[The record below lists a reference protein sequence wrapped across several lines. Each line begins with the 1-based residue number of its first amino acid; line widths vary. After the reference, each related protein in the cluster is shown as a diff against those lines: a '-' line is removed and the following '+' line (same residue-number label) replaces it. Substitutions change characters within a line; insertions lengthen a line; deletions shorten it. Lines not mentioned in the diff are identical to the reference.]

1 MISEFFGLARNR
13 PVNFGL
19 DQFRIWSILGRVS
32 FRLGQ
37 LRVGSASGRVWCANL
52 VNLCEIDQ
60 SFVKMVERVLM
71 NHHQVGSAVLV
82 LLNTLAPH
90 VAVSSMIVTNQ
101 NAKMDIALME

>member
-1 MISEFFGLARNR
+1 
-13 PVNFGL
+13 
-19 DQFRIWSILGRVS
+19 
-32 FRLGQ
+32 
-37 LRVGSASGRVWCANL
+37 
-52 VNLCEIDQ
+52 
-60 SFVKMVERVLM
+60 MVERVLM